1 MKGKGISKLN
11 FWVLQ
16 GKKKKT
22 KLKMYNYS
30 ILLKIPVE
38 RYPG

>member
-1 MKGKGISKLN
+1 MKGKGIAKLN

-16 GKKKKT
+16 EKKKPKQ
-22 KLKMYNYS
+22 LKMYNYS
-30 ILLKIPVE
+30 ILLKIPLK